1 MRNKENRGDYVSL
14 HNRGHGSRKTLKGA
28 WSPRKTDSHTKA
40 VKRRMWSGME
50 RTGEGTGECD
60 TIGWTDAAVI

>member
-1 MRNKENRGDYVSL
+1 MRNKENRLVITFHS
-14 HNRGHGSRKTLKGA
+14 TTGA
-28 WSPRKTDSHTKA
+28 WSPWKTDSHTKA